1 MTTPS
6 RPHILGVAGGSGS
19 GKTYFSNAL
28 HRTLGPER
36 CQIVYQDD
44 FYFDQSERFE
54 RDPDSVNF
62 DHPDSLDFD
71 SLARC
76 LRELC
81 GGQRT
86 RGPRYDFATHKRAP
100 EPQAIEPK
108 PIIIVEGILIFHSPQ
123 VRALCDERVFFD
135 TPESL
140 RLERRLHR
148 DVHERAR
155 AREEVLKQYTT
166 QVKPMHDRFVEPSRV
181 HATTVVTDLGT
192 FDSALEEFT
201 RRLAA
206 RS

>member
-108 PIIIVEGILIFHSPQ
+108 PIIIVEGILIFHAEQ
-123 VRALCDERVFFD
+123 VRALCTERVFFD
-135 TPESL
+135 TPEAL
-140 RLERRLHR
+140 RLERRLER
-148 DVHERAR
+148 DIRERGR
-155 AREEVLKQYTT
+155 TREEVLEQFRS
-166 QVKPMHDRFVEPSRV
+166 QVKPMHDRYVQPSVV
-181 HATTVVTDLGT
+181 HATTIVEDLGT
-192 FDSALEEFT
+192 FDAALYRFCKELST
-201 RRLAA
+201 RC
-206 RS
+206 